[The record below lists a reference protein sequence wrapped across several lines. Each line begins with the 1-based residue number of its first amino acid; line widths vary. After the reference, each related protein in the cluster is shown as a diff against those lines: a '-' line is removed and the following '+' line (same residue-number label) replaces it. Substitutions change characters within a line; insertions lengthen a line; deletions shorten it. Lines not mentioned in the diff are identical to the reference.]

1 MTLGM
6 SIRNRRRDMHL
17 TQKELASRLGISV
30 SAMCLME
37 MDKRVP
43 SWAVV
48 VSLIRIFGIGVI
60 ADAVVD
66 KKIRR

>member
-43 SWAVV
+43 SWTVV
-48 VSLIRIFGIGVI
+48 VSLIRIFGIDVI
-60 ADAVVD
+60 ADAEVD
-66 KKIRR
+66 

>member
-6 SIRNRRRDMHL
+6 FIRNRRRDMHL

-43 SWAVV
+43 SWAIV
-48 VSLIRIFGIGVI
+48 VSLIRLFGIDVI

-66 KKIRR
+66 